1 MIALLSKIVRN
12 ERDLPPCIFDFIAGE
27 EKTVVCTL
35 DVLERGLTV
44 YELAYK
50 DTYDII
56 FLKSNEVYIFGHKLK
71 TV

>member
-1 MIALLSKIVRN
+1 MKGIF
-12 ERDLPPCIFDFIAGE
+12 LPVFLILFVGE

-35 DVLERGLTV
+35 EVLERGLTV

-56 FLKSNEVYIFGHKLK
+56 
-71 TV
+71 

>member
-1 MIALLSKIVRN
+1 MQGIF
-12 ERDLPPCIFDFIAGE
+12 LPVFLILFAGE

-35 DVLERGLTV
+35 EVLERGLTV